1 MRNDEQA
8 LAMTTVEFDQ
18 KGFKVA
24 TRNQWEKAA
33 HGWNDHTP
41 QIRAWLRVATDAML
55 DMAGI
60 KPGSRVLDVAAGAGD
75 QTLDIAERVGPQGFV
90 LATDLSAA
98 ILEFA
103 KGNAR
108 RAGYG
113 NVGTLVADGESLQ
126 VDEASFDAAAC
137 RLGLMLFPD
146 PRQGLREM
154 YRVLTP
160 GGGVCTIVF
169 SRPET
174 NPCVTILM
182 STALK
187 HAGLP
192 PRDPYQPGGL
202 LSLGKPGLL
211 DEMFRGAGFKDVA
224 TTSMDAPFK
233 LPSTQDYLRFIRTS
247 ASPLQQILGKLDAA
261 AADAAWAEMEERLK
275 VFETAEGWTGPNQ
288 LLLTAARR

>member
-1 MRNDEQA
+1 MPSQ
-8 LAMTTVEFDQ
+8 LATTPADAEA
-18 KGFKVA
+18 FKFA
-24 TRNQWEKAA
+24 TRRQWDQAA
-33 HGWNDHTP
+33 SGWNAHTA
-41 QIRAWLRVATDAML
+41 QIREWLQPATEAML
-55 DMAGI
+55 EMAGVRR
-60 KPGSRVLDVAAGAGD
+60 GARVLDVAAGAGD
-75 QTLDIAERVGPQGFV
+75 QTLDIAQRVGPDGYV
-90 LATDLSAA
+90 LATDLSGS

-126 VDEASFDAAAC
+126 IDEGGFDATVC

-154 YRVLTP
+154 YRALKP

-174 NPCVTILM
+174 NPCVTTLL

-202 LSLGKPGLL
+202 LSLGKPGLI
-211 DEMFRGAGFKDVA
+211 DEMFRGTGFKDVA
-224 TTSMDAPFK
+224 TTRMDAPFR
-233 LPSTQDYLRFIRTS
+233 LPSAQDYLRFIRTS
-247 ASPLQQILGKLDAA
+247 ASPLQQILSKLGAE
-261 AADAAWAEMEERLK
+261 AADTAWEDMEERLK
-275 VFETAEGWTGPNQ
+275 IFETIEGWTGPNE

>member
-1 MRNDEQA
+1 MPSQ
-8 LAMTTVEFDQ
+8 LATPPADAEA
-18 KGFKVA
+18 FKFA
-24 TRNQWEKAA
+24 TRRQWDQAA
-33 HGWNDHTP
+33 SGWNSHTA
-41 QIRAWLRVATDAML
+41 QIREWLQPATEAML
-55 DMAGI
+55 EMAGVRR
-60 KPGSRVLDVAAGAGD
+60 GARVLDVAAGTGD
-75 QTLDIAERVGPQGFV
+75 QTLDIAQRVGPDGYV
-90 LATDLSAA
+90 LATDLSAS

-103 KGNAR
+103 KSNAR

-126 VDEASFDAAAC
+126 VDEAGFDAAVC

-154 YRVLTP
+154 YRALKP

-202 LSLGKPGLL
+202 LSLGKPGLI
-211 DEMFRGAGFKDVA
+211 DELFRSAGFKDVA
-224 TTSMDAPFK
+224 TTRMDAPFK
-233 LPSTQDYLRFIRTS
+233 LPSAQDYLRFIRTS
-247 ASPLQQILGKLDAA
+247 ASPLQQILSKLGAE
-261 AADAAWAEMEERLK
+261 AADAAWKDMEQRLK
-275 VFETAEGWTGPNQ
+275 IFETSEGWTGPNE

>member
-1 MRNDEQA
+1 MPSQ
-8 LAMTTVEFDQ
+8 LATTPAGAEA
-18 KGFKVA
+18 FKFA
-24 TRNQWEKAA
+24 TRRQWDQAA
-33 HGWNDHTP
+33 SGWNAHTA
-41 QIRAWLRVATDAML
+41 QIREWLQPATEAML
-55 DMAGI
+55 EMAGVRR
-60 KPGSRVLDVAAGAGD
+60 GARVLDVAAGAGD
-75 QTLDIAERVGPQGFV
+75 QTLDIAQRGGRDGYV
-90 LATDLSAA
+90 LATDLSAS

-103 KGNAR
+103 KANAR
-108 RAGYG
+108 RAGYA

-126 VDEASFDAAAC
+126 IDEGGFDATVC

-154 YRVLTP
+154 YRALKP

-174 NPCVTILM
+174 NPCVTTLL

-202 LSLGKPGLL
+202 LSLGKPGLI

-224 TTSMDAPFK
+224 TTRMDAPFR
-233 LPSTQDYLRFIRTS
+233 LPSAQDYLRFIRTS
-247 ASPLQQILGKLDAA
+247 ASPLQQILSKLGAE
-261 AADAAWAEMEERLK
+261 AADAAWEDMEERLK
-275 VFETAEGWTGPNQ
+275 IFETIEGWTGPNE

>member
-1 MRNDEQA
+1 MLGQLATTTADAEAFKFASRRQWDQA
-8 LAMTTVEFDQ
+8 AS
-18 KGFKVA
+18 
-24 TRNQWEKAA
+24 
-33 HGWNDHTP
+33 GWNAHTA
-41 QIRAWLRVATDAML
+41 QIREWLRPATEAML
-55 DMAGI
+55 EMAGVRR
-60 KPGSRVLDVAAGAGD
+60 GARVLDVAAGAGD
-75 QTLDIAERVGPQGFV
+75 QTQDIAQRVGPEGYV
-90 LATDLSAA
+90 LATDLSAT

-103 KGNAR
+103 KDNAR
-108 RAGYG
+108 RAGYE

-126 VDEASFDAAAC
+126 IDEADFDATVC

-146 PRQGLREM
+146 PRRGLREM
-154 YRVLTP
+154 YRALKP

-182 STALK
+182 ATALK

-202 LSLGKPGLL
+202 MSLGKPGLI

-224 TTSMDAPFK
+224 TTSIDSPFK
-233 LPSTQDYLRFIRTS
+233 LPAAQDYLRFIRTS
-247 ASPLQQILGKLDAA
+247 ASPVQQILSRLDAA
-261 AADAAWAEMEERLK
+261 AVDAAWADMEERLK
-275 VFETAEGWTGPNQ
+275 VFETTEGWSGPNE

>member
-1 MRNDEQA
+1 MPSQ
-8 LAMTTVEFDQ
+8 LATTPADAEA
-18 KGFKVA
+18 FKFA
-24 TRNQWEKAA
+24 TRRQWDQAA
-33 HGWNDHTP
+33 SGWNAHTA
-41 QIRAWLRVATDAML
+41 QIREWLQPATEAML
-55 DMAGI
+55 EMAGVRR
-60 KPGSRVLDVAAGAGD
+60 GARVLDVAAGAGD
-75 QTLDIAERVGPQGFV
+75 QTLDIAQRVGPDGYV
-90 LATDLSAA
+90 LATDLSAS

-126 VDEASFDAAAC
+126 IDEGGFDATVC

-154 YRVLTP
+154 YRALKP

-174 NPCVTILM
+174 NPCVTTLL

-202 LSLGKPGLL
+202 LSLGKPGLI

-224 TTSMDAPFK
+224 TTRMDAPFR
-233 LPSTQDYLRFIRTS
+233 LPSAQDYLRFIRTS
-247 ASPLQQILGKLDAA
+247 ASPLQQILSKLGAE
-261 AADAAWAEMEERLK
+261 AADAAWEDMEERLK
-275 VFETAEGWTGPNQ
+275 IFETTEGWTGPNE

>member
-1 MRNDEQA
+1 MPSQ
-8 LAMTTVEFDQ
+8 LATTPADAEA
-18 KGFKVA
+18 FKFA
-24 TRNQWEKAA
+24 TRRQWDQAA
-33 HGWNDHTP
+33 SGWNAHTA
-41 QIRAWLRVATDAML
+41 QIREWLQPATEAML
-55 DMAGI
+55 EMAGVRR
-60 KPGSRVLDVAAGAGD
+60 GARVLDVAAGAGD
-75 QTLDIAERVGPQGFV
+75 QTLDIAQRVGPDGYV
-90 LATDLSAA
+90 LATDLSAS

-108 RAGYG
+108 RAGYA

-126 VDEASFDAAAC
+126 IDEGGFDATVC

-154 YRVLTP
+154 YRALKP

-174 NPCVTILM
+174 NPCVTTLL

-202 LSLGKPGLL
+202 LSLGKPGLI

-224 TTSMDAPFK
+224 TTRMDAPFR
-233 LPSTQDYLRFIRTS
+233 LPSAQDYLRFIRTS
-247 ASPLQQILGKLDAA
+247 ASPLQQILSKLGAE
-261 AADAAWAEMEERLK
+261 AADAAWEDMEERLK
-275 VFETAEGWTGPNQ
+275 IFETTEGWTGPNE

>member
-1 MRNDEQA
+1 MPSQ
-8 LAMTTVEFDQ
+8 LATTPADAEA
-18 KGFKVA
+18 FKFA
-24 TRNQWEKAA
+24 TRRQWDQAA
-33 HGWNDHTP
+33 SGWNAHTA
-41 QIRAWLRVATDAML
+41 QIREWLQPATEAML
-55 DMAGI
+55 EMAGVRR
-60 KPGSRVLDVAAGAGD
+60 GARVLDVAAGAGD
-75 QTLDIAERVGPQGFV
+75 QTLDIAQRVGPDGYV
-90 LATDLSAA
+90 LATDLSAS

-126 VDEASFDAAAC
+126 IDEGGFDATVC

-154 YRVLTP
+154 YRALKP

-174 NPCVTILM
+174 NPCVTTLL

-192 PRDPYQPGGL
+192 PRDPYQPGSL
-202 LSLGKPGLL
+202 LSLGKPGLI

-224 TTSMDAPFK
+224 TTRMDAPFR
-233 LPSTQDYLRFIRTS
+233 LPSAQDYLRFIRTS
-247 ASPLQQILGKLDAA
+247 ASPLQQILSKLGAE
-261 AADAAWAEMEERLK
+261 AADAAWEDMEERLK
-275 VFETAEGWTGPNQ
+275 IFETTEGWTGPNE

>member
-1 MRNDEQA
+1 MPSQLATTPADTEAFKFTTRRQWDQA
-8 LAMTTVEFDQ
+8 AS
-18 KGFKVA
+18 
-24 TRNQWEKAA
+24 
-33 HGWNDHTP
+33 GWNAHTA
-41 QIRAWLRVATDAML
+41 QIREWLQPATEAML
-55 DMAGI
+55 EMAGVRR
-60 KPGSRVLDVAAGAGD
+60 GARVLDVAAGAGD
-75 QTLDIAERVGPQGFV
+75 QTLDIAQRVGRDGYV
-90 LATDLSAA
+90 LATDLSAS

-126 VDEASFDAAAC
+126 IDEGGFDATVC

-154 YRVLTP
+154 YRALKP

-174 NPCVTILM
+174 NPCVTTLL

-202 LSLGKPGLL
+202 LSLGKPGLI

-224 TTSMDAPFK
+224 TTRMDAPFR
-233 LPSTQDYLRFIRTS
+233 LPSAQDYLRFIRTS
-247 ASPLQQILGKLDAA
+247 ASPLQQILSKLGAE
-261 AADAAWAEMEERLK
+261 AADAAWEDMEERLK
-275 VFETAEGWTGPNQ
+275 IFETTEGWTGPNE

>member
-1 MRNDEQA
+1 MPRQ
-8 LAMTTVEFDQ
+8 LATTPADAET
-18 KGFKVA
+18 FKFA
-24 TRNQWEKAA
+24 TRRQWDQAA
-33 HGWNDHTP
+33 SGWNAHTA
-41 QIRAWLRVATDAML
+41 QIREWLQPATEAML
-55 DMAGI
+55 EMAGVRR
-60 KPGSRVLDVAAGAGD
+60 GARVLDVAAGAGD
-75 QTLDIAERVGPQGFV
+75 QTLDIAQRVGPDGYV
-90 LATDLSAA
+90 LATDLSAS

-126 VDEASFDAAAC
+126 IDEGGFDATVC

-154 YRVLTP
+154 YRALKP

-174 NPCVTILM
+174 NPCVGILM

-192 PRDPYQPGGL
+192 PLDPYQSGGL
-202 LSLGKPGLL
+202 LSLGKPGLI

-224 TTSMDAPFK
+224 TTSMDAPFR
-233 LPSTQDYLRFIRTS
+233 LPSAQDYLRFIRTL
-247 ASPLQQILGKLDAA
+247 ASPLQQILSKIGAE
-261 AADAAWAEMEERLK
+261 AADAAWEDMEERLK
-275 VFETAEGWTGPNQ
+275 IFETAEGWTGPNE

>member
-1 MRNDEQA
+1 MPSQ
-8 LAMTTVEFDQ
+8 LATTAADAEA
-18 KGFKVA
+18 FKFA
-24 TRNQWEKAA
+24 TRRQWDQAA
-33 HGWNDHTP
+33 SGWNAHTA
-41 QIRAWLRVATDAML
+41 QIREWLQPATEAML
-55 DMAGI
+55 EMAGVRR
-60 KPGSRVLDVAAGAGD
+60 GARVLDVAAGAGD
-75 QTLDIAERVGPQGFV
+75 QTLDIAQRVGPDGYV
-90 LATDLSAA
+90 LATDLSGS

-126 VDEASFDAAAC
+126 IDEGGFDATVC

-154 YRVLTP
+154 YRALKP

-174 NPCVTILM
+174 NPCVTTLL

-202 LSLGKPGLL
+202 LSLGKPGLI

-224 TTSMDAPFK
+224 TTRMDAPFR
-233 LPSTQDYLRFIRTS
+233 LPSAQDYLRFIRTS
-247 ASPLQQILGKLDAA
+247 ASPLQQILSKLGAE
-261 AADAAWAEMEERLK
+261 AADAAWEDMEERLK
-275 VFETAEGWTGPNQ
+275 IFETTEGWTGPNE

>member
-1 MRNDEQA
+1 MPSQ
-8 LAMTTVEFDQ
+8 LATTPADAEA
-18 KGFKVA
+18 FKFA
-24 TRNQWEKAA
+24 TRRQWDQAA
-33 HGWNDHTP
+33 SGWNAHTA
-41 QIRAWLRVATDAML
+41 QIREWLQPATEAML
-55 DMAGI
+55 EMAGVRR
-60 KPGSRVLDVAAGAGD
+60 GARVLDVAAGAGD
-75 QTLDIAERVGPQGFV
+75 QTLDIAQRVGPDGYV
-90 LATDLSAA
+90 LATDLSAS

-126 VDEASFDAAAC
+126 IDEGGFDATVC

-154 YRVLTP
+154 YRALKP

-174 NPCVTILM
+174 NPCVTTLL

-202 LSLGKPGLL
+202 LSLGKPGLI

-224 TTSMDAPFK
+224 TTRMDAPFR
-233 LPSTQDYLRFIRTS
+233 LPSAQDYLRFIRTS
-247 ASPLQQILGKLDAA
+247 ASPLQQILSKLGAE
-261 AADAAWAEMEERLK
+261 AADAAWEDMEEGLK
-275 VFETAEGWTGPNQ
+275 IFETTEGWTGPNE

>member
-1 MRNDEQA
+1 MPSQ
-8 LAMTTVEFDQ
+8 LATTPADAEA
-18 KGFKVA
+18 FKFA
-24 TRNQWEKAA
+24 TRRQWDQAA
-33 HGWNDHTP
+33 SGWNAHTA
-41 QIRAWLRVATDAML
+41 QIREWLQPATEAML
-55 DMAGI
+55 EMAGVRR
-60 KPGSRVLDVAAGAGD
+60 GARVLDVAAGAGD
-75 QTLDIAERVGPQGFV
+75 QTLDIAQRVGPDGYV
-90 LATDLSAA
+90 LATDLSGS

-126 VDEASFDAAAC
+126 IDEGGFDATVC

-154 YRVLTP
+154 YRALKP

-174 NPCVTILM
+174 NPCVTTLL

-202 LSLGKPGLL
+202 LSLGKPGLI

-224 TTSMDAPFK
+224 TTRMDAPFR
-233 LPSTQDYLRFIRTS
+233 LPSAQDYLRFIRTS
-247 ASPLQQILGKLDAA
+247 ASPLQQILSKLGAE
-261 AADAAWAEMEERLK
+261 AADAAWEDMEERLK
-275 VFETAEGWTGPNQ
+275 IFETTEGWTGPNE

>member
-1 MRNDEQA
+1 MPSQ
-8 LAMTTVEFDQ
+8 LTTTPADAEA
-18 KGFKVA
+18 FKFA
-24 TRNQWEKAA
+24 TRRQWDQAA
-33 HGWNDHTP
+33 SGWNAHTA
-41 QIRAWLRVATDAML
+41 QIREWLQPATEAML
-55 DMAGI
+55 EMAGVRR
-60 KPGSRVLDVAAGAGD
+60 GARVLDVAAGTGD
-75 QTLDIAERVGPQGFV
+75 QTLDIAQRVGPDGYV
-90 LATDLSAA
+90 LATDLSAS

-108 RAGYG
+108 RAGYA

-126 VDEASFDAAAC
+126 IDEGGFDATVC

-154 YRVLTP
+154 YRALKP

-174 NPCVTILM
+174 NPCVTTLL

-202 LSLGKPGLL
+202 LSLGKPGLI

-224 TTSMDAPFK
+224 TTRMDAPFR
-233 LPSTQDYLRFIRTS
+233 LPSAQDYLRFIRTS
-247 ASPLQQILGKLDAA
+247 ASPLQQILSKLGAE
-261 AADAAWAEMEERLK
+261 AADAAWEDMEEGLK
-275 VFETAEGWTGPNQ
+275 IFETTEGWTGPNE

>member
-1 MRNDEQA
+1 MPSQ
-8 LAMTTVEFDQ
+8 LATTPADAEA
-18 KGFKVA
+18 FKFA
-24 TRNQWEKAA
+24 TRRQWDQAA
-33 HGWNDHTP
+33 SGWNAHTA
-41 QIRAWLRVATDAML
+41 QIREWLQPATEAML
-55 DMAGI
+55 EMAGVRR
-60 KPGSRVLDVAAGAGD
+60 GARVLDVAAGAGD
-75 QTLDIAERVGPQGFV
+75 QTLDIAQRVGPDGYV
-90 LATDLSAA
+90 LATDLSAT

-108 RAGYG
+108 RAGYA

-126 VDEASFDAAAC
+126 IDEEGFDAAVC

-154 YRVLTP
+154 YRALKP
-160 GGGVCTIVF
+160 GGGICTIVF

-174 NPCVTILM
+174 NPCVTTLL

-202 LSLGKPGLL
+202 LSLGKPGLI

-224 TTSMDAPFK
+224 TTRMDAPFR
-233 LPSTQDYLRFIRTS
+233 LPSAQDYLRFIRTS
-247 ASPLQQILGKLDAA
+247 ASPLQQILSKLGAE
-261 AADAAWAEMEERLK
+261 AADAAWEDMEERLK
-275 VFETAEGWTGPNQ
+275 IFETTEGWTGPNE

>member
-1 MRNDEQA
+1 MPSQ
-8 LAMTTVEFDQ
+8 LTTTPTDTEA
-18 KGFKVA
+18 FKFA
-24 TRNQWEKAA
+24 TRRQWDQAA
-33 HGWNDHTP
+33 SGWNAHTA
-41 QIRAWLRVATDAML
+41 QIREWLQPATEAML
-55 DMAGI
+55 EMAGVRR
-60 KPGSRVLDVAAGAGD
+60 GARVLDVAAGTGD
-75 QTLDIAERVGPQGFV
+75 QTLDIAQRVGPDGYV
-90 LATDLSAA
+90 LATDLSAS

-108 RAGYG
+108 RTGYG

-126 VDEASFDAAAC
+126 VDEAGFDAAVC

-154 YRVLTP
+154 YRALKP

-202 LSLGKPGLL
+202 LSLGKPGLI
-211 DEMFRGAGFKDVA
+211 DELFRSAGFKDVA
-224 TTSMDAPFK
+224 TTRMDAPFK
-233 LPSTQDYLRFIRTS
+233 LPSAQDYLRFIRTS
-247 ASPLQQILGKLDAA
+247 ASPIQQILGKLDPA
-261 AADAAWAEMEERLK
+261 AADAAWADMEMRLK
-275 VFETAEGWTGPNQ
+275 AFETAEGWTGPNE

>member
-1 MRNDEQA
+1 MPSQ
-8 LAMTTVEFDQ
+8 LATTPADAEA
-18 KGFKVA
+18 FKFA
-24 TRNQWEKAA
+24 TRRQWDQAA
-33 HGWNDHTP
+33 SGWNAHTA
-41 QIRAWLRVATDAML
+41 QIREWLQPATEAML
-55 DMAGI
+55 EMAGVRR
-60 KPGSRVLDVAAGAGD
+60 GARVLDVAAGAGD
-75 QTLDIAERVGPQGFV
+75 QTLDIAQRVGPDGYV
-90 LATDLSAA
+90 LATDLSAS

-126 VDEASFDAAAC
+126 IDEGGFDATVC

-154 YRVLTP
+154 YRALKP

-174 NPCVTILM
+174 NPCVTTLL

-202 LSLGKPGLL
+202 LSLGKPGLI

-224 TTSMDAPFK
+224 TTRMDAPFR
-233 LPSTQDYLRFIRTS
+233 LPSAQDYLRFIRTS
-247 ASPLQQILGKLDAA
+247 ASPLQQILSKLGAE
-261 AADAAWAEMEERLK
+261 AADAAWEDMEGCLK
-275 VFETAEGWTGPNQ
+275 IFETTEGWTGPNE

>member
-1 MRNDEQA
+1 MPSQ
-8 LAMTTVEFDQ
+8 LATTPADAEA
-18 KGFKVA
+18 FKFA
-24 TRNQWEKAA
+24 TRRQWDQAA
-33 HGWNDHTP
+33 SGWNAHTA
-41 QIRAWLRVATDAML
+41 QIREWLQPATEAML
-55 DMAGI
+55 EMAGVRR
-60 KPGSRVLDVAAGAGD
+60 GARVLDIAAGAGD
-75 QTLDIAERVGPQGFV
+75 QTLDIAQRVGPDGYV
-90 LATDLSAA
+90 LATDLSAS

-126 VDEASFDAAAC
+126 IDEGGFDATVC

-146 PRQGLREM
+146 PCQGLREM
-154 YRVLTP
+154 YRALKP

-174 NPCVTILM
+174 NPCVTILL

-202 LSLGKPGLL
+202 LSLGKPGLI

-224 TTSMDAPFK
+224 TTRMDAPFR
-233 LPSTQDYLRFIRTS
+233 LPSAQDYLRFIRTS
-247 ASPLQQILGKLDAA
+247 ASPLQQILSKLGAE
-261 AADAAWAEMEERLK
+261 AADAAWEDMEERLK
-275 VFETAEGWTGPNQ
+275 IFETTEGWTGPNE

>member
-1 MRNDEQA
+1 MPSQ
-8 LAMTTVEFDQ
+8 LATTPADAEA
-18 KGFKVA
+18 FKFA
-24 TRNQWEKAA
+24 TRRQWDQAA
-33 HGWNDHTP
+33 SGWNAHTA
-41 QIRAWLRVATDAML
+41 QIREWLQPATEAML
-55 DMAGI
+55 EMAGVRR
-60 KPGSRVLDVAAGAGD
+60 GARVLDVAAGAGD
-75 QTLDIAERVGPQGFV
+75 QTLDIAQRVGRDGYV
-90 LATDLSAA
+90 LATDLSAS

-126 VDEASFDAAAC
+126 IDEGGFDATVC

-154 YRVLTP
+154 YRALKP

-174 NPCVTILM
+174 NPCVTTLL

-202 LSLGKPGLL
+202 LSLGKPGLI

-224 TTSMDAPFK
+224 TTRMDAPFR
-233 LPSTQDYLRFIRTS
+233 LPSAQDYLRFIRTS
-247 ASPLQQILGKLDAA
+247 ASPLQQILSKLGAE
-261 AADAAWAEMEERLK
+261 AADAAWEDMEERLK
-275 VFETAEGWTGPNQ
+275 IFETTEGWTGPNE